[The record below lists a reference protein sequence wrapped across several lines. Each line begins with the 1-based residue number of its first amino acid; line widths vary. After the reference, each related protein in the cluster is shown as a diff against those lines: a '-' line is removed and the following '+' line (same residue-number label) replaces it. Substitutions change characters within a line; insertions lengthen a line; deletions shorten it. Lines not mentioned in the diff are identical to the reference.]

1 MLKKANAALGLL
13 SILLILLHVGYSVF
27 CYLTFY
33 YNPVLKLVFAYPFMV
48 CACLHAIC
56 GMLIVFTMKDGGRAD
71 LYPKQNRRII
81 LQRAS
86 AALILPLLILHINT
100 FSLMRK
106 SAEGGY
112 TLFMILLILAGILFF
127 AVVITHVA
135 VSFTNSLITLGRL
148 TDREI
153 RMSIDKAVYVI
164 GAIVF
169 ALSVYA
175 VVKGQAVMFLL
186 SNGG

>member
-100 FSLMRK
+100 FSLMQA
-106 SAEGGY
+106 SAGRGY
-112 TLFMILLILAGILFF
+112 TVYIMLLILAELLFF
-127 AVVITHVA
+127 AVIITHAA
-135 VSFTNSLITLGRL
+135 VSLTNGLITLGL
-148 TDREI
+148 LSDRE
-153 RMSIDKAVYVI
+153 RQRSIDRVVYVT
-164 GAIVF
+164 GAIFFAISVF
-169 ALSVYA
+169 A
-175 VVKGQAVMFLL
+175 VVKGQIIMFLA
-186 SNGG
+186 G